1 MEKEI
6 LTRNELYNLVWSV
19 PLLTLSKKYAISD
32 VGLRKICIR
41 MEIPLPR
48 AGHWQKLQFGKR
60 IDKPSLSATYSGEIE
75 VSLSIRTEEM
85 KNIPSKPSPSKILQA
100 KIETEMTSVL
110 SVPDRLNNPDKLI
123 IAAKESLNRRD
134 QYEHN
139 GMVSCERGELDIKVA
154 RVNIPRALRF
164 MDTLIKILRKRG
176 HGIEMRNDKT
186 CVLVDGQDIE
196 IRLREKLRKE
206 IVRGTYSDSTVYKP
220 NGLLAFQL
228 GSYNDKEWK
237 DGKQTI
243 EEMLSKIIAKIE
255 TVAQERKEWEI
266 QWQKKQE
273 IRAEEERIR
282 KEYEKRKEK
291 DLSDFKS
298 VLLKSS
304 RWHKAVNLRNYIDE
318 VEAKAQAKDCLDE
331 DLKSW
336 IIWARSKA
344 DWYDP
349 FTETEDELLQ
359 EIDRETL
366 EPVKKSY
373 SFNW

>member
-1 MEKEI
+1 MKEEI
-6 LTRNELYNLVWSV
+6 LTRHELYNLVWSV

-48 AGHWQKLQFGKR
+48 VGHWQKLQFGK
-60 IDKPSLSATYSGEIE
+60 IINKPNLSINYSGEKE
-75 VSLSIRTEEM
+75 VSLSLRTEEM
-85 KNIPSKPSPSKILQA
+85 KNIPVTPSPTNVLQK
-100 KIETEMTSVL
+100 KIENEMTSVL
-110 SVPDRLNNPDKLI
+110 SVPDRLSNPDKLI
-123 IAAKESLNRRD
+123 VTAKESLNRRD
-134 QYEHN
+134 QYENN

-154 RVNIPRALRF
+154 RANIPRALRF

-186 CVLVDGQDIE
+186 CVLIDGQDIE

-206 IVRGTYSDSTVYKP
+206 IVKGTYSDSTVYKP

-228 GSYNDKEWK
+228 GSYHDKEWK

-243 EEMLSKIIAKIE
+243 EELLSKIIAKIE
-255 TVAQERKEWEI
+255 VVAQERREWEI

-273 IRAEEERIR
+273 MRAEEERIR

-291 DLSDFKS
+291 DLSEFKS
-298 VLLKSS
+298 VLLKSA

-331 DLKSW
+331 ELKSW
-336 IIWARSKA
+336 IIWARGKA

-349 FTETEDELLQ
+349 FTETSDELLQ

-366 EPVKKSY
+366 EPIKKSY
-373 SFNW
+373 SFSW

>member
-6 LTRNELYNLVWSV
+6 LTREQLYNLVWSL

-48 AGHWQKLQFGKR
+48 AGHWQKIQFGKS
-60 IDKPSLSATYSGEIE
+60 IDKPDLSAGYSGEKE
-75 VSLSIRTEEM
+75 VSLSLRTEEM
-85 KNIPSKPSPSKILQA
+85 KDIPATPSPSKILQK

-110 SVPDRLNNPDKLI
+110 SVPDRLSNPDKLI
-123 IAAKESLNRRD
+123 VVAKESLNKRD
-134 QYEHN
+134 RYEHN

-154 RVNIPRALRF
+154 RANIPRALRF
-164 MDTLIKILRKRG
+164 MDSIIKILRKRG
-176 HGIEMRNDKT
+176 HGIEFRNDKT
-186 CVLVDGQDIE
+186 CVHIDDQYIE

-206 IVRGTYSDSTVYKP
+206 IVKGTYYDSTVYKP

-237 DGKQTI
+237 DGKMTI
-243 EEMLSKIIAKIE
+243 EEMLSAIIAKIE
-255 TVAQERKEWEI
+255 IVAEERKECQI
-266 QWQKKQE
+266 QRQKEQE

-291 DLSDFKS
+291 DLSEFKS
-298 VLLKSS
+298 MLLKSS

-331 DLKSW
+331 ELKSW

-349 FTETEDELLQ
+349 FTETTDELLQ

-366 EPVKKSY
+366 EPIKKSY
-373 SFNW
+373 SYSW